1 MPASRWPLWLIAA
14 VALAALATSLALILR
29 PALPLTVLL
38 GGLAVASAIIA
49 GAALA
54 ALVLSRRRTE
64 VLPFAAAAARS
75 EPEVPAAILRELES
89 LRAMQSELVAA
100 KQEAEAAT
108 MAKGEFLATMSH
120 EIRTPLNGIVPLLE
134 LMRSTPLRPDQRDY
148 LATAHQSALEL
159 LRIVDD
165 ILDYS
170 KLEASKLELECVGVN
185 LKDLVDSVATLM
197 EGSATAKG
205 LRLGVVIDPAVRLA
219 VRGDPVRLRQVLTN
233 LVSNAI
239 KFTERGSVT
248 IQISK
253 RGESRSHHEIT
264 FAVRDTGIGLSPE
277 AAAKLFQPF
286 SQADAS
292 TTRVYGGTGLGLVIC
307 KRLVDL
313 MQGKIGVRSEL
324 DRGSVFWFNVPLQKA
339 IGDLRGRTDL
349 AGVRVLLLSSDDAFL
364 RRAGAMVQQIGMNH
378 MQSNLAV
385 DALSK
390 LRAASGKGERWEY
403 EALIVDVASV
413 GAATVALVRNI
424 RRDPSLDNLRILI
437 AGHDESVQD
446 LRSDER
452 LTALSDTFDEREL
465 RETLNRL
472 LGVGHAEVKHEVP
485 MLASAPDPAFDQAT
499 TLPTRKLH
507 GRALL
512 VEDNPVNARVAL
524 RLLSLLGIE
533 ADMVGDGRAALEKIA
548 RTTYDLILM
557 DCQMPVM
564 DGYTATRKRR
574 EDERQK
580 GLPRLPIIAM
590 TANAMAGDR
599 EKCLDA
605 GMDDYLTKPLDRGL
619 LEATIARWLPDAVG
633 EKSKAAA
640 TPASSLGT
648 GQPPQAPP
656 MAPPRPAAGAPAPPT
671 AAATPPAPVPTGA
684 AMQAQATQAPAID
697 QAVVQELLE
706 VMGDGFA
713 GLVHVYFEDTPKL
726 LERLREAVDMTDHDA
741 IAEITH
747 SLKSSSANL
756 GALPL
761 AELAKRAEIDARAK
775 RSDELGSLPTR
786 ANNEYQRVVRAYAS
800 LGLT

>member
-1 MPASRWPLWLIAA
+1 MKPK
-14 VALAALATSLALILR
+14 T
-29 PALPLTVLL
+29 
-38 GGLAVASAIIA
+38 
-49 GAALA
+49 
-54 ALVLSRRRTE
+54 
-64 VLPFAAAAARS
+64 
-75 EPEVPAAILRELES
+75 
-89 LRAMQSELVAA
+89 
-100 KQEAEAAT
+100 QE
-108 MAKGEFLATMSH
+108 H
-120 EIRTPLNGIVPLLE
+120 
-134 LMRSTPLRPDQRDY
+134 
-148 LATAHQSALEL
+148 
-159 LRIVDD
+159 
-165 ILDYS
+165 
-170 KLEASKLELECVGVN
+170 
-185 LKDLVDSVATLM
+185 
-197 EGSATAKG
+197 
-205 LRLGVVIDPAVRLA
+205 
-219 VRGDPVRLRQVLTN
+219 
-233 LVSNAI
+233 
-239 KFTERGSVT
+239 
-248 IQISK
+248 
-253 RGESRSHHEIT
+253 
-264 FAVRDTGIGLSPE
+264 
-277 AAAKLFQPF
+277 
-286 SQADAS
+286 
-292 TTRVYGGTGLGLVIC
+292 
-307 KRLVDL
+307 
-313 MQGKIGVRSEL
+313 
-324 DRGSVFWFNVPLQKA
+324 
-339 IGDLRGRTDL
+339 
-349 AGVRVLLLSSDDAFL
+349 
-364 RRAGAMVQQIGMNH
+364 
-378 MQSNLAV
+378 
-385 DALSK
+385 
-390 LRAASGKGERWEY
+390 AASGEAGQTSLVSGANLR
-403 EALIVDVASV
+403 ALISAACVLALGVIWCTVVLHSPVQSV
-413 GAATVALVRNI
+413 GSPLADFAVPYVYQHVV
-424 RRDPSLDNLRILI
+424 I
-437 AGHDESVQD
+437 AH
-446 LRSDER
+446 
-452 LTALSDTFDEREL
+452 
-465 RETLNRL
+465 L
-472 LGVGHAEVKHEVP
+472 LGVIPLMFWLSSFV
-485 MLASAPDPAFDQAT
+485 
-499 TLPTRKLH
+499 TRKLR

-564 DGYTATRKRR
+564 DGYTATRTRR

-671 AAATPPAPVPTGA
+671 AAATPPAPVPA
-684 AMQAQATQAPAID
+684 SAATQAPAID

-713 GLVHVYFEDTPKL
+713 GLVRVYFEDTPKL
-726 LERLREAVDMTDHDA
+726 LERLREAVDMTDHDT

-786 ANNEYQRVVRAYAS
+786 ANNEYQRVVQAYAS

>member
-1 MPASRWPLWLIAA
+1 MQRSAPVDPVSETIPAARWPLWLIAA
-14 VALAALATSLALILR
+14 VALAALATSLSLLLQ
-29 PALPLTVLL
+29 PALPASLL
-38 GGLAVASAIIA
+38 LAGLAAASAMIA
-49 GAALA
+49 GTALV
-54 ALVLSRRRTE
+54 ALVLARHRAE
-64 VLPFAAAAARS
+64 ALPFAAPAARN
-75 EPEVPAAILRELES
+75 EAAVPAAILRELES
-89 LRAMQSELVAA
+89 LRAMQGELVAA

-170 KLEASKLELECVGVN
+170 KLEASKVELECVGVN
-185 LKDLVDSVATLM
+185 LKHLVDSVATLM

-253 RGESRSHHEIT
+253 RGESRGHHEVT

-277 AAAKLFQPF
+277 TATKLFQPF

-324 DRGSVFWFNVPLQKA
+324 GRGSVFWFDVPLQKA

-349 AGVRVLLLSSDDAFL
+349 AGVRVVLLSSNDAFL
-364 RRAGAMVQQIGMNH
+364 RRTGALVTQIGMNH
-378 MQSNLAV
+378 LLSNLAV

-390 LRAASGKGERWEY
+390 LRAASGKDERWQY

-413 GAATVALVRNI
+413 GAATMALVRNI

-437 AGHDESVQD
+437 SGNDDNVQD
-446 LRSDER
+446 LRGDER
-452 LTALSDTFDEREL
+452 LTSISDSFDEREL

-472 LGVGHAEVKHEVP
+472 LGVGHAEVKHEFP
-485 MLASAPDPAFDQAT
+485 ILASAPDPAFDQAT

-512 VEDNPVNARVAL
+512 VEDNSVNARVAL

-533 ADMVGDGRAALEKIA
+533 ADMVGDGRAALEKIE

-564 DGYTATRKRR
+564 DGYTATRTRR

-619 LEATIARWLPDAVG
+619 LEATIARWLPDVVDARA
-633 EKSKAAA
+633 KSGTAPGVPPALSAAPEPAAA
-640 TPASSLGT
+640 PKAPPESPIEMPAASSV
-648 GQPPQAPP
+648 
-656 MAPPRPAAGAPAPPT
+656 GAT
-671 AAATPPAPVPTGA
+671 AR
-684 AMQAQATQAPAID
+684 MPAID
-697 QAVVQELLE
+697 QGIVQELLE

-713 GLVHVYFEDTPKL
+713 GLVRVYFEDTPKL
-726 LERLREAVDMTDHDA
+726 LERLREAVDMTDHGT

-786 ANNEYQRVVRAYAS
+786 AANEYQRVVRAYTG